1 MDMYGGYYMVS
12 LAGAD
17 LAETSPV
24 YIQGAYQAVY
34 KGIHTDKPILIYHV
48 VYGDIKLSPMYGILS
63 KENNILYLKT
73 LYALIEIT
81 SADQVVIIPTP
92 SIDDVEAEIELIRIE
107 LGNLT
112 GQITDITEAIDDME
126 SEIDSVQGDVTDLQ
140 TDLATVSGK
149 ADQALAA
156 AQQAARDLND
166 LTDVVADLSGDVVD
180 LTRDVTALTGTV
192 TTLSGTVNTLSGD
205 VNTLSGDVNTLS
217 GTVTTLS
224 GTVNT
229 LSGNVNTL
237 SGRVTAVES
246 EVSDLADDLADEIAY
261 THSGGL
267 FTALLDFF
275 YPVGSYYETSDADF
289 NPNTEWGGTWVLE
302 TSGVVHTSAGY
313 YFPLRGAPTDTIDG
327 GSVEHN
333 HLTEDFTLLADHIPA
348 HTHGNKSLTGSATFR
363 KWTASGHLFLG
374 RTGIITSVSGEV
386 SATGYPIQS
395 LGGTTPKLDQLSIDA
410 SHTHDSVGGGQP
422 HNHGATRYASSYPR
436 HINVNRWHRRA

>member
-17 LAETSPV
+17 LAETTPV

-63 KENNILYLKT
+63 KENNVLYLKT
-73 LYALIEIT
+73 LYALIQIT

-112 GQITDITEAIDDME
+112 GQITDITDAIDDME

-156 AQQAARDLND
+156 AQQAARDLVD

-192 TTLSGTVNTLSGD
+192 TTLSGTVNTLSG
-205 VNTLSGDVNTLS
+205 
-217 GTVTTLS
+217 
-224 GTVNT
+224 
-229 LSGNVNTL
+229 NVNTL
-237 SGRVTAVES
+237 SGRVTSVES
-246 EVSDLADDLADEIAY
+246 DVSDLTDDLADEIAY
-261 THSGGL
+261 THGGGL

-275 YPVGSYYETSDADF
+275 YPVGSYYETSDANFD
-289 NPNTEWGGTWVLE
+289 PNTEWGGTWILE

-313 YFPLRGAPTDTIDG
+313 YFPLNGAPTDSIDG
-327 GSVEHN
+327 GSVEHKHTTGN
-333 HLTEDFTLLADHIPA
+333 FTLLADHIPA

-395 LGGTTPKLDQLSIDA
+395 LGGSTPKLDQLSIDA
-410 SHTHDSVGGGQP
+410 SHTHDSVGGGNP
-422 HNHGATRYASSYPR
+422 HNHGDTGYASSYPR
-436 HINVNRWHRRA
+436 HINVNRWHRKA